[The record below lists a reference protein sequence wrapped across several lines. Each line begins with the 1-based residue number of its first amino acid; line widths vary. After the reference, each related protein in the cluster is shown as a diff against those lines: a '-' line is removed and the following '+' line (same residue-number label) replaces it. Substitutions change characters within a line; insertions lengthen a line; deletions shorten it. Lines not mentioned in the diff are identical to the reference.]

1 MIGPKNRWASM
12 FISRRSTVSSARW
25 AIAIKKTLRA
35 SEQDRTDIALA
46 RAVWLEWQKTCDA
59 SRLVFLDETGAAT
72 DMIRLYGRS
81 PTAERCHDHVPG
93 GHWKTTTF
101 IAGLRN
107 DGLVAPWCLDS
118 AMDGDAFLI
127 YVRDILTPVLRPG
140 DIIVCDNLASH
151 KVDGVRQAIKTAGAS
166 ILYLPAYSPDLNPI
180 EQVFSKI
187 KSLLRKAAERSLD
200 ALWKTIGHISS
211 SLSKDECKNY
221 FANAGYV
228 LN

>member
-1 MIGPKNRWASM
+1 
-12 FISRRSTVSSARW
+12 
-25 AIAIKKTLRA
+25 
-35 SEQDRTDIALA
+35 
-46 RAVWLEWQKTCDA
+46 
-59 SRLVFLDETGAAT
+59 
-72 DMIRLYGRS
+72 
-81 PTAERCHDHVPG
+81 
-93 GHWKTTTF
+93 
-101 IAGLRN
+101 
-107 DGLVAPWCLDS
+107 
-118 AMDGDAFLI
+118 MDGDAFLI